1 MLNARSFVLAL
12 YRIPTLPFK
21 EIRLVLNS
29 DKNRDISCQMVLL
42 GSMALL
48 HSRDCYASP
57 LNIIFLR
64 KFDDHQNKPLGPVG
78 QRLKPPKRVQK
89 PHVATPETT
98 KAISLFKH
106 FYPKLSMH
114 RTHPNLISG

>member
-1 MLNARSFVLAL
+1 MLDLSFWPYTV
-12 YRIPTLPFK
+12 YQPFLLK
-21 EIRLVLNS
+21 KSDWFLNS

-78 QRLKPPKRVQK
+78 QRLKPPKLK
-89 PHVATPETT
+89 GPKATCSN
-98 KAISLFKH
+98 A
-106 FYPKLSMH
+106 
-114 RTHPNLISG
+114 